1 MGSKVRKMLG
11 MVLVVSMIVSCLT
24 GFEKEEAKATLT
36 PVPYLYYNDTNGRF
50 EEKSCTI
57 YEIITGSTT
66 TFNGSEGESWY
77 VAEGTVT
84 VSERI
89 TVSGTVNLILKDNC
103 VFTAAKGINV
113 ASGNALTIYG
123 QGTINGANTTAGEL
137 RATGGENE
145 AGIGGGNREDVGS
158 ITINGGKV
166 TATVESM
173 FDSYGAGIGGGH
185 YGKGGYIIISGGEVT
200 ATAGWYGAGI
210 GGGFYGTGGA

>member
-1 MGSKVRKMLG
+1 MGSKVRKMLE

-24 GFEKEEAKATLT
+24 GFGKEEAKATQP
-36 PVPYLYYNDTNGRF
+36 PVQYLYYDTNGNF
-50 EEKSCTI
+50 EVKSCPI

-66 TFNGSEGESWY
+66 TFNGSEEGGSWY

-84 VSERI
+84 VSDRI
-89 TVSGTVNLILKDNC
+89 TVTGTVNLILKDNC
-103 VFTAAKGINV
+103 VFTASKGINV

-137 RATGGENE
+137 RATGGEYE

-166 TATVESM
+166 TVLWSSKIVTPAPSFHRVCE
-173 FDSYGAGIGGGH
+173 
-185 YGKGGYIIISGGEVT
+185 KISVKTE
-200 ATAGWYGAGI
+200 
-210 GGGFYGTGGA
+210 